1 MNGQASSAG
10 PEACGLRLRTY
21 EIPGAGQV
29 VQLELS
35 GRQEPEFWQGVRD
48 ALREEVRR
56 RSPDHLVF
64 DVRGLDCFV
73 GSAFLGGLVA
83 GAIEMERLGKHGRTK
98 IVATGEIATKLQSTV
113 PLCKLEPILGAIHE
127 DLASAL
133 LGEP

>member
-1 MNGQASSAG
+1 MNGRASPAG
-10 PEACGLRLRTY
+10 SDPSGFRLRTY

-29 VQLELS
+29 VQLELW
-35 GRQEPEFWQGVRD
+35 GRQEPECWQRVRD

-56 RSPDHLVF
+56 RSPDHLVL
-64 DVRGLDCFV
+64 DVRGLDGFV

-83 GAIEMERLGKHGRTK
+83 GAIEMERLGKHGRTR
-98 IVATGEIATKLQSTV
+98 IVATGEIATKLQSTL
-113 PLCKLEPILGAIHE
+113 PLCKLEPILGAIHG